1 MAWLL
6 TNLIKIIAIIIGVLP
21 RFLQIA
27 IGTFLG
33 DVWFYV
39 VPFRRKIAL
48 ANIKKAF
55 PDWSD
60 AKVWT
65 TCRKNFENY
74 GCGFIELLL
83 LPVLDDKLASKLLIF
98 EGREY
103 IEQAEEAGK
112 GFFLL
117 SLHMGNWELMSASR
131 TVLGINLSIISK
143 KMKAS
148 VINEVW
154 VKMRVANGVKII
166 SEEKSTFDI
175 LRTIRRNEGIGFIL
189 DQFLGPPVGC
199 KVKFFGHETGAPA
212 GLALFVDRT
221 RAPVLP
227 VYNIRQGDGRIK
239 VIVEKPVPF
248 MEQGSID
255 KNISFMTQVYTS
267 KIEDIVRK
275 YPEQWLWLHR
285 RWKPFRE

>member
-6 TNLIKIIAIIIGVLP
+6 TNLIKGIAIIIGAMP

-27 IGTFLG
+27 MGTILG
-33 DVWFYV
+33 DIWFYV

-60 AKVWT
+60 DKVWT
-65 TCRKNFENY
+65 TARKNFENY

-83 LPVLDDKLASKLLIF
+83 LPVLDDKLAEKLLIF
-98 EGREY
+98 EGKKY
-103 IEQAEEAGK
+103 VEEALKQGK

-117 SLHMGNWELMSASR
+117 SLHIGSWELMSASC
-131 TVLGINLSIISK
+131 TVLKVNLSVISK
-143 KMKAS
+143 KMKSS
-148 VINEVW
+148 VINDVW
-154 VKMRVANGVKII
+154 VKMRVTNGVKLI

-175 LRTIRRNEGIGFIL
+175 LRAIRRNEGVGFIL
-189 DQFLGPPVGC
+189 DQFLGPPVGS

-212 GLALFVDRT
+212 GLALFADRT
-221 RAPVLP
+221 RAPVMP
-227 VYNIRQGDGRIK
+227 VYNIRQSDGRIK
-239 VIVEKPVPF
+239 VIIEEPIPF